1 MMYSR
6 RGYPRVPDLRPI
18 GTPIPDSR
26 PNRETGDF
34 PIPDFGRIGTRGFPP
49 PIPGQIG
56 NRGNGNWGFPGL
68 HGSAQTRIRVGD
80 TGDEISVPQWMRSAA
95 GPALNGQPQAAS
107 GHCRRCPIAKQAC
120 VSDN

>member
-1 MMYSR
+1 MMYSH
-6 RGYPRVPDLRPI
+6 RGYPRFPDLRPI

-34 PIPDFGRIGTRGFPP
+34 PIPDFGRIGNRGFPP

-68 HGSAQTRIRVGD
+68 RGIVDNQLSGSEYTESPVPHGCTSSA
-80 TGDEISVPQWMRSAA
+80 E
-95 GPALNGQPQAAS
+95 
-107 GHCRRCPIAKQAC
+107 
-120 VSDN
+120 